1 MTVGMSNLRAYR
13 KAHNLTQAEAA
24 AKLGCSQ
31 EMVARIEDGTREPS
45 ADLAARLE
53 RLLTSSSR
61 GSSSRGPYL
70 MGRKRTP

>member
-1 MTVGMSNLRAYR
+1 MSNLRAYR

-45 ADLAARLE
+45 PDLSANIKK
-53 RLLTSSSR
+53 LLAEGATR

-70 MGRKRTP
+70 MGQKRTP

>member
-1 MTVGMSNLRAYR
+1 MSNLRAYR

-45 ADLAARLE
+45 PDLE
-53 RLLTSSSR
+53 TKITRLLTSSSTR

-70 MGRKRTP
+70 MGQKRTP